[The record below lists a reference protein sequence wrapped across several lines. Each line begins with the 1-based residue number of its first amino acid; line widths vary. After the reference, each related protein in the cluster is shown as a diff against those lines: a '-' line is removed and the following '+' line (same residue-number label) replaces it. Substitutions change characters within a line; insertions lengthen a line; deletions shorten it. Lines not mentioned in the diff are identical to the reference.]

1 MGKMSNNAL
10 IFTTSTSIIN
20 KVSLIKWIGEI
31 NAKNVVK
38 TYLDND
44 IVLSAVPDHRL
55 RHFAEC

>member
-31 NAKNVVK
+31 NAKNVLK
-38 TYLDND
+38 AYND
-44 IVLSAVPDHRL
+44 HDFMPGAVSDGRL
-55 RHFAEC
+55 WQAGG

>member
-44 IVLSAVPDHRL
+44 IVLSAVFHSRL
-55 RHFAEC
+55 WQAGG

>member
-1 MGKMSNNAL
+1 MGKMSNNTL

-44 IVLSAVPDHRL
+44 IVLSAVLYGRL
-55 RHFAEC
+55 RQAGG